1 MATFYSS
8 HFSPT
13 QPGLTLDT
21 AYRPVVDEGHA
32 RLRVKRIDATLP
44 LSPAFT
50 ANDIMRLATFR
61 SSDRIYNIF
70 VTSGGASG
78 TVTVDLGLYLSGGAH
93 DGAVL
98 DADVFSSALAVNGV
112 VARVDQFTESGVL
125 ANLDRGKPLWQLG
138 SVISALYS
146 SDPRTSFDLCLTAT
160 ATLDTAAE
168 PLLIEVWYVAGD

>member
-8 HFSPT
+8 HFAPS
-13 QPGLTLDT
+13 QPATALDT
-21 AYRPVVDEGHA
+21 AHRPPVDEGHA
-32 RLRVKRIDATLP
+32 RMRVKRIDATLP

-50 ANDIMRLATFR
+50 SGDVMRLATFR

-70 VTSGGASG
+70 LTSAGASG
-78 TVTVDLGLYLSGGAH
+78 TVTAHLGLYLSGGAH

-98 DADVFSSALAVNGV
+98 DADVFGSDLVVNGAI
-112 VARVDQFTESGVL
+112 ARVDEFTESAVL
-125 ANLDRGKPLWQLG
+125 TNLDRGKPLWQLG
-138 SVISALYS
+138 ATIVALYS

-168 PLLIEVWYVAGD
+168 PLVLEVWYVAGD